1 MITGFTK
8 ESLKPSSI
16 QYFNMKGQAIIEL
29 ILDAKRLS
37 SDNFLASL
45 EKYNVLQQIKD
56 AGNEWFSE
64 VKLIQYIKKRQKQ
77 FQATRSVKKPSK
89 LLFPAGPYTIIEE
102 EEKCIKS
109 LQNFCLQQ
117 DHIQQLKKKKN
128 VLFGK
133 ISGETRMHLRWLY
146 QVLDREDHDHLEY
159 WTCQKEYAVT
169 LQEIK
174 AYFEYLEN
182 SGVTVYRGLT
192 KDARFKL
199 QGLLR
204 GMPSADQRIYRQWAK
219 RAEVDD
225 VQAVSGF
232 IKHLRRVMGIGSVGE
247 GQRYNTPPSARER
260 SHQETSVHGLKNN
273 NPPSPSLSLS
283 PTRPGQETVASTTAA
298 VSGRTFVTQPPS
310 TPLASSQPDPPAI
323 AEPVQKSTVIPPTSP
338 RVGSKEPNS
347 VGVSDSQAR
356 SRSLSIPVS
365 ATVPEPSPTHSSSS
379 KPTTLTSLGLRPKI
393 TPSISELAPEAQI
406 SPTPELRSAPEAQI
420 SPTPELRSGSLPI
433 PSATS
438 YYTISEPASAP
449 ASLQSPQTS
458 VVTESIRQPER
469 GRETSQAEQKPLN
482 FKNTVPKPQPHS
494 PSSPSPGHV
503 DETPIERAVQ
513 PKNTPKASDHTKPKF
528 PVSPEDPFRLLGS
541 HPLRSRSIRNEHQVR
556 IVSARVRND
565 NAEEVH
571 TVGSVSPVV
580 QTLVQT
586 VPAEIT
592 HDETHAAPSV
602 IPQTFTATQWP
613 SQYGFVVIGGRILV
627 DKPAQ
632 APAPVATLLDGQV
645 KLVNS
650 EKELSPPIATLAPKD
665 IVMKTE
671 YAEEGVDED
680 DDDELVYPEDEGSE
694 YQPSDME
701 IDELDSDS
709 N

>member
-16 QYFNMKGQAIIEL
+16 QYFNIKGQATIEL

-64 VKLIQYIKKRQKQ
+64 VKLIQ
-77 FQATRSVKKPSK
+77 
-89 LLFPAGPYTIIEE
+89 
-102 EEKCIKS
+102 KS

-273 NPPSPSLSLS
+273 NPLSPSLSLS
-283 PTRPGQETVASTTAA
+283 PPPRPGQETAASTTAS

-310 TPLASSQPDPPAI
+310 TPLASSQPDPPAV
-323 AEPVQKSTVIPPTSP
+323 AEPVQKSAVIPPTSP

-347 VGVSDSQAR
+347 VGVSNSQAR

-379 KPTTLTSLGLRPKI
+379 KPTPLTSLGLRPKI

-406 SPTPELRSAPEAQI
+406 SPTPELGSR
-420 SPTPELRSGSLPI
+420 SLPI
-433 PSATS
+433 PSAIS
-438 YYTISEPASAP
+438 YNTISEPASAP

-458 VVTESIRQPER
+458 VVTESIRQPEQ

-513 PKNTPKASDHTKPKF
+513 PKNTPKASDHTKPKL
-528 PVSPEDPFRLLGS
+528 PVLPEDPFRLLGS

-571 TVGSVSPVV
+571 TVGSASPAV

-613 SQYGFVVIGGRILV
+613 SQYGFVVVGGRILV

-645 KLVNS
+645 NLVNS
-650 EKELSPPIATLAPKD
+650 EKELSPPIATLAPED